1 MANGE
6 PVEIRIARLENQMIE
21 QVTRTEERW
30 GEAWRSKERQGGRI
44 GDHEDRIR
52 GLEDFK
58 NTLLGKIAVA
68 STLGAMV
75 GGAIITMLVRTL
87 GG

>member
-6 PVEIRIARLENQMIE
+6 PVEMRLAKLENQMIE

-30 GEAWRSKERQGGRI
+30 GEAWRSKERVGGRL
-44 GDHEDRIR
+44 GDHEERIR
-52 GLEDFK
+52 ALEDFK
-58 NTLLGKIAVA
+58 NTLIGKLTIA

-75 GGAIITMLVRTL
+75 GGGIITLIARAL
-87 GG
+87 